1 MSRDLEQGGFAPAAD
16 PSIYSESALLLAD
29 QQPAPPVP
37 VTQGDTALAQTL
49 LSVLAQGMTMTVYNE
64 KGAKQAQ
71 VTLEGGSI
79 LHWRTLKMFAKRNK
93 SLNLRDV
100 MFVNTGKQT
109 KKFHLPT
116 SRGAVEE
123 NCFSLVTS
131 TETLD
136 FEVSSKVERD
146 ALAQGF
152 TILLTRFREQRT
164 PDSVTWSPSGI

>member
-1 MSRDLEQGGFAPAAD
+1 MIDQ
-16 PSIYSESALLLAD
+16 PSIHSEAAFLLGD
-29 QQPAPPVP
+29 QQPPTAPVV

-49 LSVLAQGMTMTVYNE
+49 LSVLSHGMTMTVYNE
-64 KGAKQAQ
+64 KGAKAAH

-93 SLNLRDV
+93 NLNLRDV
-100 MFVNTGKQT
+100 LFVNSGKQT
-109 KKFHLPT
+109 NKFHLPT
-116 SRGAVEE
+116 SRGAIED
-123 NCFSLVTS
+123 NCFSLVTAKD
-131 TETLD
+131 TLD

-164 PDSVTWSPSGI
+164 PEQVTWNPHSI